1 MCEKIP
7 ISKLDGKEIEMHPQN
22 NPLFKKHVISLRAVF
37 VSCKSR
43 GNDFCYFGVE
53 ATSPSASS
61 SRESSQR
68 LPLDDRTFILSVRGN
83 APLWSCL
90 EGQSAWPYCL
100 KYFSVIENIFIRPCT
115 RVINCLWSRTQ
126 LNLSF

>member
-37 VSCKSR
+37 VSCSS
-43 GNDFCYFGVE
+43 YFGVE

-83 APLWSCL
+83 APL
-90 EGQSAWPYCL
+90 
-100 KYFSVIENIFIRPCT
+100 
-115 RVINCLWSRTQ
+115 
-126 LNLSF
+126 